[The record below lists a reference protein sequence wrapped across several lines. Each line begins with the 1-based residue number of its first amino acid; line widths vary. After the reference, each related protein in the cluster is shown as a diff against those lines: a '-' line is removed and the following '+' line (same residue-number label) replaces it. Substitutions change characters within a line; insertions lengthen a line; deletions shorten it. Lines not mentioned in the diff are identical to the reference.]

1 MTPEWKL
8 QLRFDDGHVEQ
19 FNGLNL
25 KVEQIAG
32 LIYEISLPM
41 LVTGKFIDVQIN
53 SQQIEIK
60 GGSLYGLVL
69 ETPLLVDEKKAR
81 VSFNKETR
89 QLRLKIKKLKQQ
101 EALQVENEEE

>member
-41 LVTGKFIDVQIN
+41 LVTGKFIDV
-53 SQQIEIK
+53 
-60 GGSLYGLVL
+60 
-69 ETPLLVDEKKAR
+69 
-81 VSFNKETR
+81 
-89 QLRLKIKKLKQQ
+89 
-101 EALQVENEEE
+101 